1 MVSSCEWDSQSSTS
15 FIQLLSEYRM
25 SVACLS
31 IHRSVC
37 LSHSLFQRAFFSS
50 CCLCVCAISC
60 WLVFLFQRLEALKK
74 FRDGDIDVLL
84 ATDLASR
91 GLDIEGVKTVSACSW
106 GLFTHTQLS
115 WSCFHPLVAL
125 AVGGFFVCVFFIQ
138 YACLLLSIYMLLML
152 LWCSF
157 YMLLLN

>member
-1 MVSSCEWDSQSSTS
+1 MSGTHSLP
-15 FIQLLSEYRM
+15 LLSFNCY
-25 SVACLS
+25 LS

-125 AVGGFFVCVFFIQ
+125 AVGFFFVCVFFISSMPVYYYQ
-138 YACLLLSIYMLLML
+138 FIC
-152 LWCSF
+152 F
-157 YMLLLN
+157 